1 MTADVPG
8 GTTPATTVRTVND
21 AKTLAQETV
30 RWFREHWQGRPDD
43 NAVFEAAEVVEVA
56 DDGPGVLLLWTQ
68 LTHDQGQRRFGL
80 LMSVRELLAARRTTR
95 PGARLDRRTRR

>member
-1 MTADVPG
+1 VTADVPG

-43 NAVFEAAEVVEVA
+43 NAVF
-56 DDGPGVLLLWTQ
+56 
-68 LTHDQGQRRFGL
+68 
-80 LMSVRELLAARRTTR
+80 
-95 PGARLDRRTRR
+95 